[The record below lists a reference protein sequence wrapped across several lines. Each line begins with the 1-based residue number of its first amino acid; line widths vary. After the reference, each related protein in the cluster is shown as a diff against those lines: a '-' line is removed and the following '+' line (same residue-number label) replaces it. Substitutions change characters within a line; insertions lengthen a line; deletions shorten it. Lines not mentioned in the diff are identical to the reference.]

1 MAQTTNTNEIL
12 QFASFTS
19 YVEPSFWH
27 KLSQLKLD
35 IDKLEEKVRPIW
47 GKYSSYTSNTSLKP
61 SVFVD
66 YSAYNDQF
74 EEGNMQLPI
83 KGQLLNLNT
92 LEDFKS
98 CDKTKLLNDYGQTV
112 WKHITSGKV
121 FENPTLLV
129 SFLLLTHADLKK
141 YHFYYWFAFLAVKSV
156 PTTYINKPQNI
167 SEVFSQHQLSLLD
180 KAVQDV
186 EDWNLYSAFLL
197 DVDSENVR
205 LRLLREIK
213 TKLGHYVGFCDPS
226 MSPEYPGWPL
236 RNLLALLAY
245 HFPELIG
252 TEVNI
257 ICLRLSLSKGIRTA
271 NASVVLS
278 VKLPPLTELSGSGE
292 DTVKWIGWERNDRG
306 NFGPRLA
313 DLASSMNPLKLVE
326 TSVDLNLKLMKW
338 RLVPDLDLECL
349 KQLRC
354 LLLGAGTLGCSVA
367 RLLLAWGVGKIT
379 LVDNGRVSYSNPVR
393 QSLFTYKDSLYKGQG
408 SHKAEAAADALKLI
422 NPHIN
427 ANGVNLSIPMP
438 GHVIGELLQNGDEN
452 PQALEARKSFEQLQ
466 QLIETHDTVFLLMD
480 SRESRWLPTLLSA
493 FSKKLVINAALGF
506 DTYLVMRH
514 GLQGEEPNEG
524 PELGCYFCNDVT
536 APGDSQ
542 RDRTLDQKCTVT
554 RPGVSGIA
562 SGLAVEL
569 MVATLQHPLGGKA
582 PAISEDERSPLG
594 TVPHSIRGFLSQ
606 WQQISVTS
614 HKFDRCIACSETVLK
629 EFEVRN
635 FEFLLDVFN
644 TPNYLED
651 LTGLTALKQET
662 NSDEVWELSDSDM
675 SDKDE
680 GI

>member
-35 IDKLEEKVRPIW
+35 IDKLEEKVRLIW
-47 GKYSSYTSNTSLKP
+47 GKYSNYTSNTSLKP

-74 EEGNMQLPI
+74 EEGNLQLPI

-112 WKHITSGKV
+112 WEHITSGKV

-129 SFLLLTHADLKK
+129 SFLLLAHADLKK
-141 YHFYYWFAFLAVKSV
+141 YHFYYWFAFPAVKSV
-156 PTTYINKPQNI
+156 PTTYIKKPQNI
-167 SEVFSQHQLSLLD
+167 SEVFSQHQLSLLE

-186 EDWNLYSAFLL
+186 EDWKLYSAFLL
-197 DVDSENVR
+197 DVDSENVS

-226 MSPEYPGWPL
+226 LSPEYPGWPL

-252 TEVNI
+252 MEVNI

-271 NASVVLS
+271 NASMVLS
-278 VKLPPLTELSGSGE
+278 VKLPPLTELFESGE

-438 GHVIGELLQNGDEN
+438 GHVIGEILQNGKEN
-452 PQALEARKSFEQLQ
+452 PQALEAQ
-466 QLIETHDTVFLLMD
+466 
-480 SRESRWLPTLLSA
+480 
-493 FSKKLVINAALGF
+493 
-506 DTYLVMRH
+506 
-514 GLQGEEPNEG
+514 
-524 PELGCYFCNDVT
+524 LGCYFCNDVT

-582 PAISEDERSPLG
+582 PAIAEDERSPLG

-614 HKFDRCIACSETVLK
+614 HKFDRCIACSDTVLK

-635 FEFLLDVFN
+635 FEFLVDVFN

>member
-35 IDKLEEKVRPIW
+35 IDKLEEKVRLIW
-47 GKYSSYTSNTSLKP
+47 GKYSNYTSNTSLKP

-74 EEGNMQLPI
+74 EEGNLQLPI

-112 WKHITSGKV
+112 WEHITSGKV

-141 YHFYYWFAFLAVKSV
+141 YHFYYWFAFPAVKSV
-156 PTTYINKPQNI
+156 PTTYIKKPQNI
-167 SEVFSQHQLSLLD
+167 SEVFSQHQLSLLE

-186 EDWNLYSAFLL
+186 EDWKLYSAFLL
-197 DVDSENVR
+197 DVDSENVC

-226 MSPEYPGWPL
+226 LSPEYPGWPL

-252 TEVNI
+252 MEVNI

-271 NASVVLS
+271 NASMVLS
-278 VKLPPLTELSGSGE
+278 VKLPPLTELFESGE

-438 GHVIGELLQNGDEN
+438 GHVIGELLQNGKEN
-452 PQALEARKSFEQLQ
+452 PQALEAQ
-466 QLIETHDTVFLLMD
+466 
-480 SRESRWLPTLLSA
+480 
-493 FSKKLVINAALGF
+493 
-506 DTYLVMRH
+506 
-514 GLQGEEPNEG
+514 
-524 PELGCYFCNDVT
+524 LGCYFCNDVT

-582 PAISEDERSPLG
+582 PAIAEDERSPLG

-614 HKFDRCIACSETVLK
+614 HKFDRCIACSDTVLK

-635 FEFLLDVFN
+635 FEFLVDVFN

>member
-35 IDKLEEKVRPIW
+35 IDKLEEKVRLIW
-47 GKYSSYTSNTSLKP
+47 GKYSNYTSNTSLKP

-74 EEGNMQLPI
+74 EEGNLQLPI

-112 WKHITSGKV
+112 WEHITSGKV

-141 YHFYYWFAFLAVKSV
+141 YHFYYWFAFPAVKSV
-156 PTTYINKPQNI
+156 PTTYIKKPQNI
-167 SEVFSQHQLSLLD
+167 SEVFSQHQLSLLE
-180 KAVQDV
+180 KAVQNV
-186 EDWNLYSAFLL
+186 EDWKLYSAFLL
-197 DVDSENVR
+197 DVDSENVS

-252 TEVNI
+252 MEVNI

-271 NASVVLS
+271 NASMVLS
-278 VKLPPLTELSGSGE
+278 VKLPPLTELFESGE

-438 GHVIGELLQNGDEN
+438 GHVIGELLQNGKEN
-452 PQALEARKSFEQLQ
+452 PQALEAQ
-466 QLIETHDTVFLLMD
+466 
-480 SRESRWLPTLLSA
+480 
-493 FSKKLVINAALGF
+493 
-506 DTYLVMRH
+506 
-514 GLQGEEPNEG
+514 
-524 PELGCYFCNDVT
+524 LGCYFCNDVT

-582 PAISEDERSPLG
+582 PAIAEDERSPLG

-614 HKFDRCIACSETVLK
+614 HKFDRCIACSDTVLK

-635 FEFLLDVFN
+635 FEFLVDVFN

>member
-12 QFASFTS
+12 QFASFTT

-35 IDKLEEKVRPIW
+35 IDKLEEKVRLIW

-112 WKHITSGKV
+112 WEQITSGKV

-141 YHFYYWFAFLAVKSV
+141 YHFYYWFAFPAVKSV

-167 SEVFSQHQLSLLD
+167 SEVFSQHQLSLLE

-452 PQALEARKSFEQLQ
+452 PQALEAQ
-466 QLIETHDTVFLLMD
+466 
-480 SRESRWLPTLLSA
+480 
-493 FSKKLVINAALGF
+493 
-506 DTYLVMRH
+506 
-514 GLQGEEPNEG
+514 
-524 PELGCYFCNDVT
+524 LGCYFCNDVT

-582 PAISEDERSPLG
+582 PAIAEDERSPLG

>member
-19 YVEPSFWH
+19 YVDPSFWH

-35 IDKLEEKVRPIW
+35 IDKLEEKVRLIW

-74 EEGNMQLPI
+74 EEGNLQLPI

-98 CDKTKLLNDYGQTV
+98 CDKTKLLNDYGQTI
-112 WKHITSGKV
+112 WEHITSGKV

-141 YHFYYWFAFLAVKSV
+141 YHFYYWFAFPAVKSV

-167 SEVFSQHQLSLLD
+167 SEVFSQRQLSLLE

-197 DVDSENVR
+197 DVDSENVC

-252 TEVNI
+252 IEVNI

-393 QSLFTYKDSLYKGQG
+393 QSLFTYKDSLYKGKG
-408 SHKAEAAADALKLI
+408 SHKAKAAADALKLI

-452 PQALEARKSFEQLQ
+452 PQALEAQ
-466 QLIETHDTVFLLMD
+466 
-480 SRESRWLPTLLSA
+480 
-493 FSKKLVINAALGF
+493 
-506 DTYLVMRH
+506 
-514 GLQGEEPNEG
+514 
-524 PELGCYFCNDVT
+524 LGCYFCNDVT

-582 PAISEDERSPLG
+582 PAIAEDERSPLG

-635 FEFLLDVFN
+635 FEFLVDVFN

-675 SDKDE
+675 SDKNE